1 VGSEPEVSVVVPTY
15 NERDNVAK
23 LIQAIHEYLSE
34 AGISYEVVV
43 VDDNSPDGTAE
54 VARSLSSRYSVRV
67 VVRPGKLGLA
77 SAILDGVRVSR
88 GRYVAVMDADLQH
101 PPEALP
107 RLVEKVRGGCDVVI
121 GSRYVKGGA
130 TPGWSFFR
138 RLVSWGANTLA
149 RLLLPRV
156 RGVRD
161 AMSGYFVFR
170 REVVEGVELNPRGF
184 KFLLELL
191 VKGRFNRVCEHP
203 IVFRPRVRGES
214 KLGVGEVVN
223 YVLHV
228 LDLAHDSIRFAIVG
242 GLGTLVNLAT
252 VALTGYYL
260 GIEHWIS
267 VLTAFEVSTIFNFSL
282 HEVWTFKTAFRGVFL
297 SRLLKFHSAV
307 VVQFLSQMLF
317 SNLLYYAY
325 GVGRL
330 VAQLVGIAIGFL
342 LNYLLSKFLVWRGAR
357 Q

>member
-23 LIQAIHEYLSE
+23 LIQAIHEALTR
-34 AGISYEVVV
+34 AGITYEVVV

-54 VARSLSSRYSVRV
+54 VARALSSRYSVHV

-88 GRYVAVMDADLQH
+88 GKYVAVMDADLQH
-101 PPEALP
+101 PPEVLP
-107 RLVEKVRGGCDVVI
+107 KLVERIREGCDIAI
-121 GSRYVKGGA
+121 GSRYVRGGA
-130 TPGWSFFR
+130 TPGWSPLR
-138 RLVSWGANTLA
+138 RLVSWGANALA
-149 RLLLPRV
+149 RLLLPKV

-170 REVVEGVELNPRGF
+170 REVIEGVELNPRGF

-191 VKGRFNRVCEHP
+191 VKGRFSRVCEYP
-203 IVFRPRVRGES
+203 IVFRPRVWGES

-228 LDLAHDSIRFAIVG
+228 LDLAHDSVRFAIVG

-260 GIEHWIS
+260 GVEHWLS
-267 VLTAFEVSTIFNFSL
+267 VATAFEVSTLFNYSL
-282 HEVWTFKTAFRGVFL
+282 HEVWTFKTGFRGGFL
-297 SRLLKFHSAV
+297 SRLLRFHGAV
-307 VVQFLSQMLF
+307 VAQLVSQMLF
-317 SNLLYYAY
+317 SNLLYYVY

-330 VAQLVGIAIGFL
+330 AAQLVGIAVGFL
-342 LNYLLSKFLVWRGAR
+342 LNYLLSKFMVWRRAR
-357 Q
+357 R

>member
-1 VGSEPEVSVVVPTY
+1 MGLEPEVSVVVPTY
-15 NERDNVAK
+15 NERDNVVK
-23 LIQAIHEYLSE
+23 LIPALHEALSG

-54 VARSLSSRYSVRV
+54 VARSLSSRYNVRV
-67 VVRPGKLGLA
+67 LVRPGKLGLA
-77 SAILDGVRVSR
+77 SAILDGVRASR

-101 PPEALP
+101 PPEVLP
-107 RLVEKVRGGCDVVI
+107 KLVEMARGGCDVVI
-121 GSRYVKGGA
+121 GSRYVRGGA
-130 TPGWSFFR
+130 TPGWSSIR
-138 RLVSWGANTLA
+138 RLVSWGANTIA

-170 REVVEGVELNPRGF
+170 REVIEGVELNPRGF

-191 VKGRFNRVCEHP
+191 VKGRFSRVCEYP
-203 IVFRPRVRGES
+203 IVFRPRVWGES
-214 KLGVGEVVN
+214 KLGIGEVVN
-223 YVLHV
+223 YILHV
-228 LDLAHDSIRFAIVG
+228 LDLAHDSVRFAIVG

-260 GIEHWIS
+260 GIEHWVS
-267 VLTAFEVSTIFNFSL
+267 VLTAFEVSTLFNYSL
-282 HEVWTFKTAFRGVFL
+282 HEVWTFKTSFRRGFIG
-297 SRLLKFHSAV
+297 RLLKFHGAV

-330 VAQLVGIAIGFL
+330 ASQLVGIAVGFV
-342 LNYLLSKFLVWRGAR
+342 LNYLLSKFMVWRRAR
-357 Q
+357 G

>member
-1 VGSEPEVSVVVPTY
+1 VSSEPEVSVVIPTY
-15 NERDNVAK
+15 NERDNIVK
-23 LIQAIHEYLSE
+23 LIPALHEALSE
-34 AGISYEVVV
+34 AGVSYEVVV

-54 VARSLSSRYSVRV
+54 VARSLSSRYNVRV
-67 VVRPGKLGLA
+67 LVRPGKLGLA
-77 SAILDGVRVSR
+77 SAILDGVRASR

-101 PPEALP
+101 PPEVLP
-107 RLVEKVRGGCDVVI
+107 RLVEMVREGCDVVI
-121 GSRYVKGGA
+121 GSRYVRGGA
-130 TPGWSFFR
+130 TPGWSPIR
-138 RLVSWGANTLA
+138 RLVSWGANTIA

-170 REVVEGVELNPRGF
+170 REVIEGVELNLRGF

-191 VKGRFNRVCEHP
+191 VKGRFSRVCEYP
-203 IVFRPRVRGES
+203 IVFRPRVWGES

-260 GIEHWIS
+260 GIEHWVS
-267 VLTAFEVSTIFNFSL
+267 VLTAFEVSTLFNYSL
-282 HEVWTFKTAFRGVFL
+282 HEVWTFKTSFRRGFI
-297 SRLLKFHSAV
+297 SRLLKFHGAV
-307 VVQFLSQMLF
+307 VVQFLSQMSF

-330 VAQLVGIAIGFL
+330 TAQLVGIVVGFI
-342 LNYLLSKFLVWRGAR
+342 LNYLLSKFMVWRRTRG
-357 Q
+357 

>member
-1 VGSEPEVSVVVPTY
+1 VSSEPEVSVVVPTY
-15 NERDNVAK
+15 NERDNIAK
-23 LIQAIHEYLSE
+23 LIHALHEALSE
-34 AGISYEVVV
+34 AGVSYEVVV

-54 VARSLSSRYSVRV
+54 VARSLSSRYNVHV
-67 VVRPGKLGLA
+67 LVRPGKLGLA
-77 SAILDGVRVSR
+77 SAILDGVRASR

-101 PPEALP
+101 PPEVLP
-107 RLVEKVRGGCDVVI
+107 KLVEMAREGCDVVI
-121 GSRYVKGGA
+121 GSRYVRGGA
-130 TPGWSFFR
+130 TPGWSSLR
-138 RLVSWGANTLA
+138 RLVSWGANTIA

-170 REVVEGVELNPRGF
+170 REVIEGVELNPRGF

-191 VKGRFNRVCEHP
+191 VKGRFSRVCEYP
-203 IVFRPRVRGES
+203 IVFRPRVWGES

-223 YVLHV
+223 YILHV
-228 LDLAHDSIRFAIVG
+228 LDLAHDSVRFAIVG

-260 GIEHWIS
+260 GIEHWVS
-267 VLTAFEVSTIFNFSL
+267 VVTAFEVSTLFNYTL
-282 HEVWTFKTAFRGVFL
+282 HEVWTFKTSFRRGFL
-297 SRLLKFHSAV
+297 SRLLKFHGAV
-307 VVQFLSQMLF
+307 VVQFLSQMSF

-330 VAQLVGIAIGFL
+330 TAQLVGIVVGFI
-342 LNYLLSKFLVWRGAR
+342 LNYLLSKFMVWRRTRG
-357 Q
+357 